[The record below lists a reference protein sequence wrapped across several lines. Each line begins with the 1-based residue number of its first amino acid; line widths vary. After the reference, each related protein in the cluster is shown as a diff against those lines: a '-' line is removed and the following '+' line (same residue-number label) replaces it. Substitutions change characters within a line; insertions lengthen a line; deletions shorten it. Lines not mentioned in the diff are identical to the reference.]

1 MRLTSNM
8 EIQKVKTIDL
18 ESLKQKL
25 NSMSLF
31 SQLSSDD
38 LKGLVEKSSLRQF
51 EAGSVICREGDYG
64 DTAFAILGGA
74 VEVSINT
81 AGYENLT
88 LALLGEGN
96 IFGEM
101 AALSGYPRSAT
112 VSAKETLYLLEIP
125 AEVLKN
131 LMKHSPEFK
140 DAIEVMYAERA
151 VKTYLRKV
159 PLFSNLDEST
169 LERLEKDV
177 NLKSYKS
184 GDIIFNEGDQGDS
197 LYVIRTGF
205 VKITKKHLDKE
216 QIIAYLSQGNY
227 FGEMALLEDERR
239 TATVSAFTNVE
250 VLQVLKEDF
259 NMLLDADSKLA
270 EEIGDIIMERKLR
283 TLKVQK
289 DPSKSERLQTLVEKG
304 IIQAESLLIID
315 LKTCIHC
322 NNCVDACED
331 RHGYPRLDRRG
342 TRVPD
347 VSIPVACRLCHD
359 PVCLICN
366 FDAIKR
372 APTGEINII
381 DDKCVGCAGCAIR
394 CPYNVIQMVSSK
406 PEHDLKKFNIISALL
421 KGAKES
427 DNKTPKDRKIK
438 PKHLAIKCDNCLGYH
453 DTACTNNCPTYAIRW
468 VNPMEYFGDTEDLIH
483 KREKYQ

>member
-1 MRLTSNM
+1 M
-8 EIQKVKTIDL
+8 ENGKVKIADN
-18 ESLKQKL
+18 EFIKQKL
-25 NSMSLF
+25 ASMSLF
-31 SQLSSDD
+31 SKLLSDD
-38 LKGLVEKSSLRQF
+38 LNGLVEKSSLKQIPT
-51 EAGSVICREGDYG
+51 GTIICREGEYG
-64 DTAFAILGGA
+64 DTAFAIINGS

-81 AGYENLT
+81 AGYKNLT

-112 VSAKETLYLLEIP
+112 VTAKEELSLLEIP

-131 LMKHSPEFK
+131 LIKHSSEFK
-140 DAIEVMYAERA
+140 DAIEGIYAERA

-159 PLFSNLDEST
+159 PIFSTLDDST
-169 LERLEKDV
+169 LEKLENGVK
-177 NLKSYKS
+177 LKSYKS
-184 GDIIFNEGDQGDS
+184 GDVIFNEGDQGDS
-197 LYVIRTGF
+197 LCVIRTGF
-205 VKITKKHLDKE
+205 VKITKKHLGKD

-227 FGEMALLEDERR
+227 FGEMALIEDERR

-259 NMLLDADSKLA
+259 DMLLNADQRLA
-270 EEIGDIIMERKLR
+270 EGIKNIIMERKLK
-283 TLKVQK
+283 TLSVQS
-289 DPSKSERLQTLVEKG
+289 DPAKAERLEALVEKG

-322 NNCVDACED
+322 NDCVDACED

-342 TRVPD
+342 TRISD

-372 APTGEINII
+372 APTGEIYVIN
-381 DDKCVGCAGCAIR
+381 DKCVGCAGCAIR
-394 CPYNVIQMVSSK
+394 CPYNVIHMVPFK
-406 PEHDLKKFNIISALL
+406 PEQKSMGFNIFGALL
-421 KGAKES
+421 GIGKGIDKEIS
-427 DNKTPKDRKIK
+427 KDRKIK
-438 PKHLAIKCDNCLGYH
+438 PKHLAIKCDNCMGYQ
-453 DTACTNNCPTYAIRW
+453 DTACTNNCPTNAIKW
-468 VNPMEYFGDTEDLIH
+468 VNPIEFFGDLEDLIP
-483 KREKYQ
+483 KSEKYQ

>member
-51 EAGSVICREGDYG
+51 KAGSVICREGEYG
-64 DTAFAILGGA
+64 DTAFAIINGS

-81 AGYENLT
+81 AGYKNLT

-112 VSAKETLYLLEIP
+112 VSA
-125 AEVLKN
+125 
-131 LMKHSPEFK
+131 
-140 DAIEVMYAERA
+140 
-151 VKTYLRKV
+151 
-159 PLFSNLDEST
+159 
-169 LERLEKDV
+169 
-177 NLKSYKS
+177 
-184 GDIIFNEGDQGDS
+184 
-197 LYVIRTGF
+197 
-205 VKITKKHLDKE
+205 
-216 QIIAYLSQGNY
+216 
-227 FGEMALLEDERR
+227 
-239 TATVSAFTNVE
+239 FTNVE

-259 NMLLDADSKLA
+259 NMLLNADSKLA
-270 EEIGDIIMERKLR
+270 EGIEDIIMERKLR

-289 DPSKSERLQTLVEKG
+289 DPSKSERLQALVEKG

-394 CPYNVIQMVSSK
+394 CPYNVIQMVPSK
-406 PEHDLKKFNIISALL
+406 PEHELKKFNIISALL

-468 VNPMEYFGDTEDLIH
+468 VNPMEYFGDTEDLIP
-483 KREKYQ
+483 KMEKYQ

>member
-1 MRLTSNM
+1 MSLSPSI
-8 EIQKVKTIDL
+8 EIGKVKTGDTGDVKGK
-18 ESLKQKL
+18 LKG
-25 NSMSLF
+25 MSIF
-31 SQLSSDD
+31 SQLSPEDIE
-38 LKGLVEKSSLRQF
+38 GLVHKSSLRQVPT
-51 EAGSVICREGDYG
+51 GTIICREGEYG
-64 DTAFAILGGA
+64 DTAFAIIRGS

-81 AGYENLT
+81 AVYKNLT

-112 VSAKETLYLLEIP
+112 VSAKEDLFLLEIP
-125 AEVLKN
+125 SEVLKN
-131 LMKHSPEFK
+131 LIKHSPGFK
-140 DAIEVMYAERA
+140 VAIEGIYAERA

-159 PLFSNLDEST
+159 PLFSTLDDST
-169 LERLEKDV
+169 LEKLEVGVK
-177 NLKSYKS
+177 LKSYKP

-205 VKITKKHLDKE
+205 VKITKKHMDKE

-227 FGEMALLEDERR
+227 FGEMALLEDEKR
-239 TATVSAFTNVE
+239 TASVSAFTNVE

-259 NMLLDADSKLA
+259 NMLLNADPKLA
-270 EEIGDIIMERKLR
+270 EGIKDIIMERKLR
-283 TLKVQK
+283 TLRVQR
-289 DPSKSERLQTLVEKG
+289 DPAKAERLEALVEKG

-322 NNCVDACED
+322 NDCVDACED

-342 TRVPD
+342 TRISD

-372 APTGEINII
+372 APTGEIHII
-381 DDKCVGCAGCAIR
+381 NDKCVGCAGCAIR
-394 CPYNVIQMVSSK
+394 CPYNVILMVPSK
-406 PEHDLKKFNIISALL
+406 TEHKPRGFNILGALL
-421 KGAKES
+421 GMNKEIDKEIS
-427 DNKTPKDRKIK
+427 KDRKIK
-438 PKHLAIKCDNCLGYH
+438 PKHLAIKCDNCLGYP
-453 DTACTNNCPTYAIRW
+453 DTACTNNCPTNAIRW
-468 VNPMEYFGDTEDLIH
+468 VNPLEYFGDIDGLIP

>member
-8 EIQKVKTIDL
+8 ETQKVKTIDL

-51 EAGSVICREGDYG
+51 EAGSVICREGEYG
-64 DTAFAILGGA
+64 DTAFAILGGTA
-74 VEVSINT
+74 EVSINT
-81 AGYENLT
+81 AGYKNLT

-112 VSAKETLYLLEIP
+112 VSAKEALYLLEIP

-131 LMKHSPEFK
+131 LMKHSPGFK
-140 DAIEVMYAERA
+140 DAIEGMYAERA

-159 PLFSNLDEST
+159 PLFSALDDSVIEK
-169 LERLEKDV
+169 LEKDV

-197 LYVIRTGF
+197 LFVIRTGF

-270 EEIGDIIMERKLR
+270 EGIRDIIIERKLR

-289 DPSKSERLQTLVEKG
+289 DPSKSERLQALVEKG

-342 TRVPD
+342 TRVAD

-372 APTGEINII
+372 APTGEIYII

-394 CPYNVIQMVSSK
+394 CPYNVIQMVPSK
-406 PEHDLKKFNIISALL
+406 PEHELKKFNIISALL
-421 KGAKES
+421 KGVKED
-427 DNKTPKDRKIK
+427 DNKTPKDHKIK
-438 PKHLAIKCDNCLGYH
+438 PKHLAIKCDNCMGYH
-453 DTACTNNCPTYAIRW
+453 DTACTNNCPTNAIRW
-468 VNPMEYFGDTEDLIH
+468 VNPIKYFLDTEDLIP

>member
-1 MRLTSNM
+1 M
-8 EIQKVKTIDL
+8 ENERFKTEDQ
-18 ESLKQKL
+18 ESVKQKL
-25 NSMSLF
+25 TNMGLF
-31 SQLSSDD
+31 SKLSTEDIE
-38 LKGLVEKSSLRQF
+38 GLVHKSSLRQVPTG
-51 EAGSVICREGDYG
+51 AIICREGEYG
-64 DTAFAILGGA
+64 DTAFAIMSGS

-81 AGYENLT
+81 AGYKNLT

-112 VSAKETLYLLEIP
+112 VAAKEELFLLEIP
-125 AEVLKN
+125 SEVLKN
-131 LMKHSPEFK
+131 LIKHSSGFK
-140 DAIEVMYAERA
+140 DAIEGIYAERA

-159 PLFSNLDEST
+159 PLFSTLDDST
-169 LERLEKDV
+169 LEKLEDRIK
-177 NLKSYKS
+177 LKSYS
-184 GDIIFNEGDQGDS
+184 PGDLIFKEGDEGDS

-239 TATVSAFTNVE
+239 TASVSAFTNVE
-250 VLQVLKEDF
+250 VLQVLKGDF
-259 NMLLDADSKLA
+259 NMLLNADPKLA
-270 EEIGDIIMERKLR
+270 ELMKDIIMERRLS
-283 TLKVQK
+283 TLNVQR
-289 DPSKSERLQTLVEKG
+289 DPAKAERLEALVEKG

-322 NNCVDACED
+322 NDCVDACED

-342 TRVPD
+342 TRIAD

-372 APTGEINII
+372 APTGEIYII
-381 DDKCVGCAGCAIR
+381 NDKCVGCAGCAIR
-394 CPYNVIQMVSSK
+394 CPYNVISMVPSK
-406 PEHDLKKFNIISALL
+406 PEHKSKGFSIFGALL
-421 KGAKES
+421 GMGKEI
-427 DNKTPKDRKIK
+427 DNEISKDKKIK
-438 PKHLAIKCDNCLGYH
+438 PKHLAIKCDNCMGYT
-453 DTACTNNCPTYAIRW
+453 DTACTNNCPTNAIKW
-468 VNPMEYFGDTEDLIH
+468 VNPLEYFGDIVGLIP

>member
-51 EAGSVICREGDYG
+51 EAGSVICREGEYG

-96 IFGEM
+96 IFSEM

-112 VSAKETLYLLEIP
+112 VSAKEALY
-125 AEVLKN
+125 
-131 LMKHSPEFK
+131 
-140 DAIEVMYAERA
+140 
-151 VKTYLRKV
+151 
-159 PLFSNLDEST
+159 
-169 LERLEKDV
+169 
-177 NLKSYKS
+177 
-184 GDIIFNEGDQGDS
+184 
-197 LYVIRTGF
+197 
-205 VKITKKHLDKE
+205 
-216 QIIAYLSQGNY
+216 
-227 FGEMALLEDERR
+227 LLEDERR

-304 IIQAESLLIID
+304 IIQTESLLIID

-322 NNCVDACED
+322 NKCVDACED

-347 VSIPVACRLCHD
+347 VSIPVARRLCHD

-394 CPYNVIQMVSSK
+394 CPYNVIQMFSSK

-427 DNKTPKDRKIK
+427 DNKTPKDSKIK

-453 DTACTNNCPTYAIRW
+453 DTACTNNCPTNSIKW
-468 VNPMEYFGDTEDLIH
+468 VNPMEYFGDTEDLIP